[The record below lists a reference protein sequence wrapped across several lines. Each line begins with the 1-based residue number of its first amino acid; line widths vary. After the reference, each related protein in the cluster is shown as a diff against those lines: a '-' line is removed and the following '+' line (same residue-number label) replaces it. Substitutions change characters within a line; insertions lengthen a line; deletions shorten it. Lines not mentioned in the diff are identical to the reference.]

1 MFFFFQAEDGI
12 RDGHVTGV
20 QTCALPILPTT
31 EGGGFAGLTASATEL
46 LNKVNTMPFEQIGKN
61 LDGILKS
68 VNDVAQGPQMKK
80 ALNELAGMI
89 ASAQNMVQNL

>member
-1 MFFFFQAEDGI
+1 M
-12 RDGHVTGV
+12 V
-20 QTCALPILPTT
+20 PTT

-46 LNKVNTMPFEQIGKN
+46 LNKVNTMPFDQIGKN

-80 ALNELAGMI
+80 ALTDLAGDDRI
-89 ASAQNMVQNL
+89 GPGHGAAPQHGLSPAASSCQRSLRGCRRH